1 MGPISVQNLQ
11 LDGALIGTFC
21 KLHCMFWL
29 NYICALRQFLCKII
43 LLKWTTEV
51 SQPFPDNQVN
61 TDCPE
66 TVGHSR
72 TFKFDHYKVLWHVT
86 KPIDDDVRGLVTCY
100 QTVMIG
106 LVTCYRTVMIGPVT
120 CYRTYHHNFLK
131 WFLYHFLNAGI
142 IGNKANI
149 LKNIEE
155 NLDKH
160 RKSKNLIFEVR

>member
-1 MGPISVQNLQ
+1 MKKLSKNWNLAI
-11 LDGALIGTFC
+11 LGVGTHVSHPLIGIYNHHHPPPPPPSTT
-21 KLHCMFWL
+21 M
-29 NYICALRQFLCKII
+29 RI
-43 LLKWTTEV
+43 L
-51 SQPFPDNQVN
+51 
-61 TDCPE
+61 

-120 CYRTYHHNFLK
+120 CYRTYHHDFLK

-160 RKSKNLIFEVR
+160 RKSKNLIFLVR

>member
-1 MGPISVQNLQ
+1 MCPNRWY
-11 LDGALIGTFC
+11 TRYKC
-21 KLHCMFWL
+21 
-29 NYICALRQFLCKII
+29 
-43 LLKWTTEV
+43 V
-51 SQPFPDNQVN
+51 SQPPSSSSSACVPTPWWPTSNALKELKIRPKIFLKY
-61 TDCPE
+61 
-66 TVGHSR
+66 
-72 TFKFDHYKVLWHVT
+72 FKNEKALKKLKFSNFGGWD
-86 KPIDDDVRGLVTCY
+86 TCY

-120 CYRTYHHNFLK
+120 CYRTYHHDFLK